1 MKNEEKVM
9 YKKAVIVGIFILS
22 LTFTGAAFG
31 AGSANIVLKGGH
43 FGDIHF
49 PHKLHQDTL
58 KNCKLCHKM
67 FPMKKGAIEDLIA
80 KKTLKK
86 KEVMKNCEKC
96 HRADKAKGVKTGPTS
111 CRGCHKK

>member
-1 MKNEEKVM
+1 M

-22 LTFTGAAFG
+22 LAFTGSAFA
-31 AGSANIVLKGGH
+31 AGSANIVLNGGH
-43 FGDIHF
+43 FGDVHF

-58 KNCKLCHKM
+58 KNCNLCHKL

-80 KKTLKK
+80 NKTLKK
-86 KEVMKNCEKC
+86 QEVMKNCEDC
-96 HRADKAKGVKTGPTS
+96 HRADKAKGIKAGPTS